1 MTDATLEAL
10 RKAAGRGVIIVPTT
24 GRNLEC
30 IPHRLAAGTL
40 FTTGAMDEK
49 KNRDLFRYVISS
61 NGACVTDIRERKEI
75 FRAPVPADDVLP
87 LLRECGKLRLG
98 IASHIRHRYL
108 LEGRFLTMAGR
119 LVYGKDARGVCCVR
133 SMEEFIRKGGYKV
146 EEFQFYF
153 FSPGAEQD
161 VRSVL
166 EKYPDLRAAY
176 RNLCGSLFERRIE
189 RAGAC
194 GTGATS
200 GYQKRRDRLHRRRR
214 ERPVHVRGGRSEDR
228 NGKCRRRSEK
238 AGGSCDGQ
246 QCPRRRGES
255 GGVDSE
261 TIGIWRKSNGN
272 MSQMINLPVFP
283 FSVYS
288 SVTLRS
294 CYPSV
299 GLYDGFH
306 MIDLLLSGFFG
317 RNIIAPL
324 PGRIIHLFL

>member
-1 MTDATLEAL
+1 MIKLLAVDMDGTCLDRRSRMTDATLEAL

-176 RNLCGSLFERRIE
+176 
-189 RAGAC
+189 
-194 GTGATS
+194 TGI
-200 GYQKRRDRLHRRRR
+200 YV
-214 ERPVHVRGGRSEDR
+214 E
-228 NGKCRRRSEK
+228 
-238 AGGSCDGQ
+238 
-246 QCPRRRGES
+246 
-255 GGVDSE
+255 
-261 TIGIWRKSNGN
+261 
-272 MSQMINLPVFP
+272 
-283 FSVYS
+283 VYS
-288 SVTLRS
+288 KDASKGRALAELARHLNIRKEEIACIGDGENDLSMFEAAGLRIAMGNAVEDLKKQADHVTDNNAR
-294 CYPSV
+294 
-299 GLYDGFH
+299 DGAAKAVEW
-306 MIDLLLSGFFG
+306 ILK
-317 RNIIAPL
+317 R
-324 PGRIIHLFL
+324 

>member
-1 MTDATLEAL
+1 MIKLLAVDMDGTCLDRRSRMTDATLEAL

-133 SMEEFIRKGGYKV
+133 SMEDFIRKGGYKV

-153 FSPGAEQD
+153 FSPGAERN

-176 RNLCGSLFERRIE
+176 
-189 RAGAC
+189 
-194 GTGATS
+194 TGI
-200 GYQKRRDRLHRRRR
+200 YV
-214 ERPVHVRGGRSEDR
+214 E
-228 NGKCRRRSEK
+228 
-238 AGGSCDGQ
+238 
-246 QCPRRRGES
+246 
-255 GGVDSE
+255 
-261 TIGIWRKSNGN
+261 
-272 MSQMINLPVFP
+272 
-283 FSVYS
+283 VYS
-288 SVTLRS
+288 KDASKGRALAELARHLNIRKEEIACIGDGENDLSMFEAAGLRIAMGNAVEDLKKQADHVTDSNAR
-294 CYPSV
+294 
-299 GLYDGFH
+299 DGAAKAVEW
-306 MIDLLLSGFFG
+306 ILK
-317 RNIIAPL
+317 R
-324 PGRIIHLFL
+324 

>member
-1 MTDATLEAL
+1 MIKLLAVDMDGTCLDRRSRMTDATLEAL

-133 SMEEFIRKGGYKV
+133 SMEDFIRKGGYKV

-176 RNLCGSLFERRIE
+176 
-189 RAGAC
+189 
-194 GTGATS
+194 TGI
-200 GYQKRRDRLHRRRR
+200 YV
-214 ERPVHVRGGRSEDR
+214 E
-228 NGKCRRRSEK
+228 
-238 AGGSCDGQ
+238 
-246 QCPRRRGES
+246 
-255 GGVDSE
+255 
-261 TIGIWRKSNGN
+261 
-272 MSQMINLPVFP
+272 
-283 FSVYS
+283 VYS
-288 SVTLRS
+288 KDASKGRALAELARHLNIRKEEIACIGDGENDLSMFESAGLRIAMGNAVEDLKKQADYVTDSNAR
-294 CYPSV
+294 
-299 GLYDGFH
+299 DGAAKAVEW
-306 MIDLLLSGFFG
+306 ILK
-317 RNIIAPL
+317 R
-324 PGRIIHLFL
+324 

>member
-1 MTDATLEAL
+1 MIKLLAVDMDGTCLDRRSRMTDATLEAL

-75 FRAPVPADDVLP
+75 FRAPVPVDDVLP

-133 SMEEFIRKGGYKV
+133 SMEDFIRKGGYKV

-176 RNLCGSLFERRIE
+176 
-189 RAGAC
+189 
-194 GTGATS
+194 TGI
-200 GYQKRRDRLHRRRR
+200 YV
-214 ERPVHVRGGRSEDR
+214 E
-228 NGKCRRRSEK
+228 
-238 AGGSCDGQ
+238 
-246 QCPRRRGES
+246 
-255 GGVDSE
+255 
-261 TIGIWRKSNGN
+261 
-272 MSQMINLPVFP
+272 
-283 FSVYS
+283 VYS
-288 SVTLRS
+288 KDASKGRALAELARHLNIRKEEIACIGDGENDLSMFEAAGLRIAMGNAVEDLKKQADHVTDSNAR
-294 CYPSV
+294 
-299 GLYDGFH
+299 DGAAKAVEW
-306 MIDLLLSGFFG
+306 ILK
-317 RNIIAPL
+317 R
-324 PGRIIHLFL
+324 

>member
-1 MTDATLEAL
+1 MIKLLAVDMDGTCLDRRSRMTDATLEAL

-40 FTTGAMDEK
+40 FTTGAMDKK

-133 SMEEFIRKGGYKV
+133 SMEDFIRKGGYKV

-176 RNLCGSLFERRIE
+176 
-189 RAGAC
+189 
-194 GTGATS
+194 TGI
-200 GYQKRRDRLHRRRR
+200 YV
-214 ERPVHVRGGRSEDR
+214 E
-228 NGKCRRRSEK
+228 
-238 AGGSCDGQ
+238 
-246 QCPRRRGES
+246 
-255 GGVDSE
+255 
-261 TIGIWRKSNGN
+261 
-272 MSQMINLPVFP
+272 
-283 FSVYS
+283 VYS
-288 SVTLRS
+288 KDASKGRALAELARHLNIRKEEIACIGDGENDLSMFESAGLRIAMGNAVEDLKKQADYVTDSNAR
-294 CYPSV
+294 
-299 GLYDGFH
+299 DGAAKAVEW
-306 MIDLLLSGFFG
+306 ILK
-317 RNIIAPL
+317 R
-324 PGRIIHLFL
+324 

>member
-1 MTDATLEAL
+1 MIKLLAVDMDGTCLDRRSRMTDATLEAL

-75 FRAPVPADDVLP
+75 FRAPVPVDDVLP

-133 SMEEFIRKGGYKV
+133 SMEDFIRKGGYKV

-176 RNLCGSLFERRIE
+176 
-189 RAGAC
+189 
-194 GTGATS
+194 TGI
-200 GYQKRRDRLHRRRR
+200 YV
-214 ERPVHVRGGRSEDR
+214 E
-228 NGKCRRRSEK
+228 
-238 AGGSCDGQ
+238 
-246 QCPRRRGES
+246 
-255 GGVDSE
+255 
-261 TIGIWRKSNGN
+261 
-272 MSQMINLPVFP
+272 
-283 FSVYS
+283 VYS
-288 SVTLRS
+288 KDASKGRALAELARHLNIRKEEIACIGDGENDLSMFEAAGLRIAMGNAVEDLKKQADYVTDSNAR
-294 CYPSV
+294 
-299 GLYDGFH
+299 DGAAKAVEW
-306 MIDLLLSGFFG
+306 ILK
-317 RNIIAPL
+317 R
-324 PGRIIHLFL
+324 

>member
-1 MTDATLEAL
+1 MIKLLAVDMDGTCLDRRSRMTDATLETL

-161 VRSVL
+161 VRSAL

-176 RNLCGSLFERRIE
+176 
-189 RAGAC
+189 
-194 GTGATS
+194 TGI
-200 GYQKRRDRLHRRRR
+200 YV
-214 ERPVHVRGGRSEDR
+214 E
-228 NGKCRRRSEK
+228 
-238 AGGSCDGQ
+238 
-246 QCPRRRGES
+246 
-255 GGVDSE
+255 
-261 TIGIWRKSNGN
+261 
-272 MSQMINLPVFP
+272 
-283 FSVYS
+283 VYS
-288 SVTLRS
+288 KDASKGRALAELARHLNIRKEEIACIGDGENDLSMFEAAGLRIAMGNAVEDLKKQADHVTDSNAR
-294 CYPSV
+294 
-299 GLYDGFH
+299 DGAAKAVEW
-306 MIDLLLSGFFG
+306 ILK
-317 RNIIAPL
+317 R
-324 PGRIIHLFL
+324 

>member
-1 MTDATLEAL
+1 MIKLLAVDMDGTCLDRRSRMTDVTLEAL

-176 RNLCGSLFERRIE
+176 
-189 RAGAC
+189 
-194 GTGATS
+194 TGI
-200 GYQKRRDRLHRRRR
+200 YV
-214 ERPVHVRGGRSEDR
+214 E
-228 NGKCRRRSEK
+228 
-238 AGGSCDGQ
+238 
-246 QCPRRRGES
+246 
-255 GGVDSE
+255 
-261 TIGIWRKSNGN
+261 
-272 MSQMINLPVFP
+272 
-283 FSVYS
+283 VYS
-288 SVTLRS
+288 KDASKGRALAELARHLDIRKEEIACIGDGENDLSMFEAAGLRIAMGNAVEDLKKQADHVTDSNAR
-294 CYPSV
+294 
-299 GLYDGFH
+299 DGAAKAVEW
-306 MIDLLLSGFFG
+306 ILK
-317 RNIIAPL
+317 R
-324 PGRIIHLFL
+324 

>member
-1 MTDATLEAL
+1 MIKLLAVDMDGTCLDRRSRMTDATLEAL
-10 RKAAGRGVIIVPTT
+10 RKAAGRGIIIVPTT

-40 FTTGAMDEK
+40 FTTGAVDEK

-176 RNLCGSLFERRIE
+176 
-189 RAGAC
+189 
-194 GTGATS
+194 TGI
-200 GYQKRRDRLHRRRR
+200 YV
-214 ERPVHVRGGRSEDR
+214 E
-228 NGKCRRRSEK
+228 
-238 AGGSCDGQ
+238 
-246 QCPRRRGES
+246 
-255 GGVDSE
+255 
-261 TIGIWRKSNGN
+261 
-272 MSQMINLPVFP
+272 
-283 FSVYS
+283 VYS
-288 SVTLRS
+288 KDASKGRALAELARHLDIRKEEIACIGDGENDLSMFEAAGLRIAMGNAVEDLKKQADHVTDSNAR
-294 CYPSV
+294 
-299 GLYDGFH
+299 DGAAKAVEW
-306 MIDLLLSGFFG
+306 ILK
-317 RNIIAPL
+317 R
-324 PGRIIHLFL
+324 

>member
-1 MTDATLEAL
+1 MIKLLAVDMDGTCLDRRSRMTDATLEAL

-40 FTTGAMDEK
+40 FTTGAMDKK

-176 RNLCGSLFERRIE
+176 
-189 RAGAC
+189 
-194 GTGATS
+194 TGI
-200 GYQKRRDRLHRRRR
+200 YV
-214 ERPVHVRGGRSEDR
+214 E
-228 NGKCRRRSEK
+228 
-238 AGGSCDGQ
+238 
-246 QCPRRRGES
+246 
-255 GGVDSE
+255 
-261 TIGIWRKSNGN
+261 
-272 MSQMINLPVFP
+272 
-283 FSVYS
+283 VYS
-288 SVTLRS
+288 KDASKGRALAELARHLNIRKEEIACIGDGENDLSMFEAAGLRIAMGNAVEDLKKQADYVTDSNAR
-294 CYPSV
+294 
-299 GLYDGFH
+299 DGAAKAVEW
-306 MIDLLLSGFFG
+306 ILK
-317 RNIIAPL
+317 R
-324 PGRIIHLFL
+324 

>member
-1 MTDATLEAL
+1 MIKLLAVDMDGTCLDRRSRMTDATLEAL

-176 RNLCGSLFERRIE
+176 
-189 RAGAC
+189 
-194 GTGATS
+194 TGI
-200 GYQKRRDRLHRRRR
+200 YV
-214 ERPVHVRGGRSEDR
+214 E
-228 NGKCRRRSEK
+228 
-238 AGGSCDGQ
+238 
-246 QCPRRRGES
+246 
-255 GGVDSE
+255 
-261 TIGIWRKSNGN
+261 
-272 MSQMINLPVFP
+272 
-283 FSVYS
+283 VYS
-288 SVTLRS
+288 KDASKGRALAELARHLDIRKEEIACIGDGENDLSMFEAAGLRIAMGNAVEDLKKKADHVTDSNAR
-294 CYPSV
+294 
-299 GLYDGFH
+299 DGAAKAVEW
-306 MIDLLLSGFFG
+306 ILK
-317 RNIIAPL
+317 R
-324 PGRIIHLFL
+324 

>member
-1 MTDATLEAL
+1 MIKLLAVDMDGTCLDRRSRMTDATLETL

-133 SMEEFIRKGGYKV
+133 SMEDFIRKGGYKV

-176 RNLCGSLFERRIE
+176 
-189 RAGAC
+189 
-194 GTGATS
+194 TGI
-200 GYQKRRDRLHRRRR
+200 YV
-214 ERPVHVRGGRSEDR
+214 E
-228 NGKCRRRSEK
+228 
-238 AGGSCDGQ
+238 
-246 QCPRRRGES
+246 
-255 GGVDSE
+255 
-261 TIGIWRKSNGN
+261 
-272 MSQMINLPVFP
+272 
-283 FSVYS
+283 VYS
-288 SVTLRS
+288 KDASKGRALAELARHLNIRKEEIACIGDGENDLSMFEAAGLRIAMGNAVEDLKKQADHVTDSNAR
-294 CYPSV
+294 
-299 GLYDGFH
+299 DGAAKAVEW
-306 MIDLLLSGFFG
+306 ILK
-317 RNIIAPL
+317 R
-324 PGRIIHLFL
+324 

>member
-1 MTDATLEAL
+1 MIKLLAVDMDGTCLDRRSRMTDATLEAL
-10 RKAAGRGVIIVPTT
+10 RKAAGRGVTTVPTT

-49 KNRDLFRYVISS
+49 KNRDLYRYVISS

-133 SMEEFIRKGGYKV
+133 SMEGFIRKGGYKV

-153 FSPGAEQD
+153 FSPGAERN

-176 RNLCGSLFERRIE
+176 
-189 RAGAC
+189 
-194 GTGATS
+194 TGI
-200 GYQKRRDRLHRRRR
+200 YV
-214 ERPVHVRGGRSEDR
+214 E
-228 NGKCRRRSEK
+228 
-238 AGGSCDGQ
+238 
-246 QCPRRRGES
+246 
-255 GGVDSE
+255 
-261 TIGIWRKSNGN
+261 
-272 MSQMINLPVFP
+272 
-283 FSVYS
+283 VYS
-288 SVTLRS
+288 KDASKGRALAELARHLNIRKEEIACIGDGENDLSMFEAAGLRIAMGNAVEDLKKQADYVTDSNAR
-294 CYPSV
+294 
-299 GLYDGFH
+299 DGAAKAVEW
-306 MIDLLLSGFFG
+306 ILK
-317 RNIIAPL
+317 R
-324 PGRIIHLFL
+324 

>member
-1 MTDATLEAL
+1 MIKLLAVDMDGTCLDRRSRMTDATLEAL

-176 RNLCGSLFERRIE
+176 
-189 RAGAC
+189 
-194 GTGATS
+194 TGI
-200 GYQKRRDRLHRRRR
+200 YV
-214 ERPVHVRGGRSEDR
+214 E
-228 NGKCRRRSEK
+228 
-238 AGGSCDGQ
+238 
-246 QCPRRRGES
+246 
-255 GGVDSE
+255 
-261 TIGIWRKSNGN
+261 
-272 MSQMINLPVFP
+272 
-283 FSVYS
+283 VYS
-288 SVTLRS
+288 KDASKGRALAELARHLNIRKEEIACIGDGENDLSMFEAAGLRIAMGNAVEDLKKQADYVTDSNAR
-294 CYPSV
+294 
-299 GLYDGFH
+299 DGAAKAVEW
-306 MIDLLLSGFFG
+306 ILK
-317 RNIIAPL
+317 R
-324 PGRIIHLFL
+324 

>member
-1 MTDATLEAL
+1 MIKLLAVDMDGTCLDRRSRMTDATLEAL

-119 LVYGKDARGVCCVR
+119 LVYGKDARGVCCAR

-176 RNLCGSLFERRIE
+176 
-189 RAGAC
+189 
-194 GTGATS
+194 TGI
-200 GYQKRRDRLHRRRR
+200 YV
-214 ERPVHVRGGRSEDR
+214 E
-228 NGKCRRRSEK
+228 
-238 AGGSCDGQ
+238 
-246 QCPRRRGES
+246 
-255 GGVDSE
+255 
-261 TIGIWRKSNGN
+261 
-272 MSQMINLPVFP
+272 
-283 FSVYS
+283 VYS
-288 SVTLRS
+288 KDASKGRALAELARHLNIRKEEIACIGDGENDLSMFEAAGLRIAMGNAVEDLKKQADHVTDSNAR
-294 CYPSV
+294 
-299 GLYDGFH
+299 DGAAKAVEW
-306 MIDLLLSGFFG
+306 ILK
-317 RNIIAPL
+317 R
-324 PGRIIHLFL
+324 

>member
-1 MTDATLEAL
+1 MIKLLAVDLDGTCLDRRSRMTDATLEAL

-176 RNLCGSLFERRIE
+176 
-189 RAGAC
+189 
-194 GTGATS
+194 TGI
-200 GYQKRRDRLHRRRR
+200 YV
-214 ERPVHVRGGRSEDR
+214 E
-228 NGKCRRRSEK
+228 
-238 AGGSCDGQ
+238 
-246 QCPRRRGES
+246 
-255 GGVDSE
+255 
-261 TIGIWRKSNGN
+261 
-272 MSQMINLPVFP
+272 
-283 FSVYS
+283 VYS
-288 SVTLRS
+288 KDASKGRALAELARHLNIRKEEIACIGDGENDLSMFEAAGLRIAMGNAVEDLKKQADHVTDSNAR
-294 CYPSV
+294 
-299 GLYDGFH
+299 DGAAKAVEW
-306 MIDLLLSGFFG
+306 ILK
-317 RNIIAPL
+317 R
-324 PGRIIHLFL
+324 

>member
-49 KNRDLFRYVISS
+49 KNRDLYRYVISS

-176 RNLCGSLFERRIE
+176 
-189 RAGAC
+189 
-194 GTGATS
+194 TGI
-200 GYQKRRDRLHRRRR
+200 YV
-214 ERPVHVRGGRSEDR
+214 E
-228 NGKCRRRSEK
+228 
-238 AGGSCDGQ
+238 
-246 QCPRRRGES
+246 
-255 GGVDSE
+255 
-261 TIGIWRKSNGN
+261 
-272 MSQMINLPVFP
+272 
-283 FSVYS
+283 VYS
-288 SVTLRS
+288 KDASKGRALAELARHLNIRKEEIACIGDGENDLSMFEAAGLRIAMGNAVEDLKKQADYVTDSNAR
-294 CYPSV
+294 
-299 GLYDGFH
+299 DGAAKAVEW
-306 MIDLLLSGFFG
+306 ILK
-317 RNIIAPL
+317 R
-324 PGRIIHLFL
+324 

>member
-1 MTDATLEAL
+1 MIKLLAVDMDGTCLDRRSRMTDATLEAL

-61 NGACVTDIRERKEI
+61 NGACVSDISERKEI

-176 RNLCGSLFERRIE
+176 
-189 RAGAC
+189 
-194 GTGATS
+194 TGI
-200 GYQKRRDRLHRRRR
+200 YV
-214 ERPVHVRGGRSEDR
+214 E
-228 NGKCRRRSEK
+228 
-238 AGGSCDGQ
+238 
-246 QCPRRRGES
+246 
-255 GGVDSE
+255 
-261 TIGIWRKSNGN
+261 
-272 MSQMINLPVFP
+272 
-283 FSVYS
+283 VYS
-288 SVTLRS
+288 KDASKGRALAELARHLDIRKEEIACIGDGENDLSMFEAAGLRIAMGNAVEDLKKQADHVTDSNAR
-294 CYPSV
+294 
-299 GLYDGFH
+299 DGAAKAVEW
-306 MIDLLLSGFFG
+306 ILK
-317 RNIIAPL
+317 R
-324 PGRIIHLFL
+324 

>member
-1 MTDATLEAL
+1 MIKLLAVDMDGTCLDRRSRMTDATLEAL

-40 FTTGAMDEK
+40 FTTGAMDKK

-133 SMEEFIRKGGYKV
+133 SMEKFIRKGGYKV

-176 RNLCGSLFERRIE
+176 
-189 RAGAC
+189 
-194 GTGATS
+194 TGI
-200 GYQKRRDRLHRRRR
+200 YV
-214 ERPVHVRGGRSEDR
+214 E
-228 NGKCRRRSEK
+228 
-238 AGGSCDGQ
+238 
-246 QCPRRRGES
+246 
-255 GGVDSE
+255 
-261 TIGIWRKSNGN
+261 
-272 MSQMINLPVFP
+272 
-283 FSVYS
+283 VYS
-288 SVTLRS
+288 KDASKGRALAELARHLNIRKEEIACIGDGENDLSMFEAAGLRIAMGNAVEDLKKQADHVTDSNARYGAAKAVEWILKR
-294 CYPSV
+294 
-299 GLYDGFH
+299 
-306 MIDLLLSGFFG
+306 
-317 RNIIAPL
+317 
-324 PGRIIHLFL
+324 

>member
-1 MTDATLEAL
+1 MIKLLAVDMDGTCLDRRSRMTDATLETL

-133 SMEEFIRKGGYKV
+133 SMEDFIRKGGYKV

-176 RNLCGSLFERRIE
+176 
-189 RAGAC
+189 
-194 GTGATS
+194 TGI
-200 GYQKRRDRLHRRRR
+200 YV
-214 ERPVHVRGGRSEDR
+214 E
-228 NGKCRRRSEK
+228 
-238 AGGSCDGQ
+238 
-246 QCPRRRGES
+246 
-255 GGVDSE
+255 
-261 TIGIWRKSNGN
+261 
-272 MSQMINLPVFP
+272 
-283 FSVYS
+283 VYS
-288 SVTLRS
+288 KDASKGRALAELARHLNIRKEEIACIGDGENDLSMFESAGLRIAMGNAVEDLKKQADYVTDSNAR
-294 CYPSV
+294 
-299 GLYDGFH
+299 DGAAKAVEW
-306 MIDLLLSGFFG
+306 ILK
-317 RNIIAPL
+317 R
-324 PGRIIHLFL
+324 

>member
-1 MTDATLEAL
+1 MIKLLAVDMDGTCLDRRSRMTDATLEAL

-176 RNLCGSLFERRIE
+176 
-189 RAGAC
+189 
-194 GTGATS
+194 TGI
-200 GYQKRRDRLHRRRR
+200 YV
-214 ERPVHVRGGRSEDR
+214 E
-228 NGKCRRRSEK
+228 
-238 AGGSCDGQ
+238 
-246 QCPRRRGES
+246 
-255 GGVDSE
+255 
-261 TIGIWRKSNGN
+261 
-272 MSQMINLPVFP
+272 
-283 FSVYS
+283 VYS
-288 SVTLRS
+288 KDASKGRALAELAR
-294 CYPSV
+294 
-299 GLYDGFH
+299 H
-306 MIDLLLSGFFG
+306 
-317 RNIIAPL
+317 RNIRKEEIACIGDGENDL
-324 PGRIIHLFL
+324 SMFEAAGLKIAMGNAVEDLKKQADHVTDSNARDGAAKAVEWILKR

>member
-1 MTDATLEAL
+1 MIKLLAVDMDGTCLDRRSRMTDATLKAL
-10 RKAAGRGVIIVPTT
+10 RKAAGRGIIIVPTT

-40 FTTGAMDEK
+40 FTTGAVDEK

-75 FRAPVPADDVLP
+75 FRAPVPVDDVLP

-133 SMEEFIRKGGYKV
+133 SMEDFIRKGGYKV

-176 RNLCGSLFERRIE
+176 
-189 RAGAC
+189 
-194 GTGATS
+194 TGI
-200 GYQKRRDRLHRRRR
+200 YV
-214 ERPVHVRGGRSEDR
+214 E
-228 NGKCRRRSEK
+228 
-238 AGGSCDGQ
+238 
-246 QCPRRRGES
+246 
-255 GGVDSE
+255 
-261 TIGIWRKSNGN
+261 
-272 MSQMINLPVFP
+272 
-283 FSVYS
+283 VYS
-288 SVTLRS
+288 KDASKGRALAELARHLDIRKEEIACIGDGENDLSMFEAAGLRIAMGNAVEDLKKQADHVTDSNAR
-294 CYPSV
+294 
-299 GLYDGFH
+299 DGAAKAVEW
-306 MIDLLLSGFFG
+306 ILK
-317 RNIIAPL
+317 R
-324 PGRIIHLFL
+324 